1 MTPQGR
7 VIGVVGP
14 SGVGKDTIMQA
25 LSRAHPNLG
34 LVRRVITRSGDAI
47 GEDCEV
53 VSEAEFD
60 RRCERGEFAV
70 HWKAHDMRYGVPND
84 IAHQLAQG
92 CDLLVNLSRSVLSEA
107 QSRFPDF
114 TVLVLTA
121 PEAILRERLIQRG
134 RESLDEIDG
143 RLDRRDF
150 RIPDALN
157 HVVEIV
163 NDGDVGD
170 TVQKAYAAIYPE
182 NEYRAI

>member
-7 VIGVVGP
+7 LIGVVGP
-14 SGVGKDTIMQA
+14 SGVGKDTVMLA
-25 LSRAHPNLG
+25 LSRAHPSLG
-34 LVRRVITRSGDAI
+34 LVRRVITRSGGAI

-60 RRCERGEFAV
+60 SHRERGDFAV
-70 HWKAHDMRYGVPND
+70 HWRAHDMCYGVSKD
-84 IAHQLAQG
+84 IGHQLAQG
-92 CDLLVNLSRSVLSEA
+92 RDLLVNLSRSVLVEA
-107 QSRFPDF
+107 QSRFPGF

-157 HVVEIV
+157 HVVEIA

-170 TVQKAYAAIYPE
+170 TVQKAYAALYPE